1 MLGAECLSLTISQID
16 YLVSVLNKKNDK
28 AAFSEILELCAQNP
42 GSVERNFFRCLFS
55 HIDLSQCDTKMSSK
69 DSLQVCFLLVI
80 YNYFVQLSYLIQ
92 GLRKSQSKS
101 NFTSLICFAVQSLI
115 NTPKD
120 SSQLNN
126 GLSSVS
132 TQHDRHPIF
141 AFVLKLLDSLPLSTG
156 LPLGLSLTHATNADV
171 KQCFSSWLHSRFT
184 ALIDREGSSLEKEDK
199 LVKLGTSLIGE
210 IGVERVNFLLAH
222 LLLPSSFRH
231 LSPKVTLAL
240 RRGIQ
245 RASALPISL
254 DCYLSTPN
262 GAIADA
268 MADDVDKGE
277 EDLTLSPSSSIETFF
292 LTPSNQLKAL
302 TGSPSKKVEDET
314 QSSADF
320 LLADAFEDL
329 GFMALSTCQATEC
342 LLSQFSSID
351 VTTTFVARSMCV
363 MIRTAGQRSFLPSEQ
378 FVEFLRSTNPVFPE
392 NFSVNPAVD
401 EWPVENFLSWVHC
414 MNSDLSVSQV
424 ISELDCPYFHVPNQ
438 AGLAVLKHF
447 LVYEVDRQQNV
458 SLGLFYRPWKNA
470 SGQLSLLQQCSLH
483 PETNILIHTST
494 AHLSGLRLGTEDKAP
509 LLQIWKNSDFVT
521 ALLHIST
528 VGFFN
533 EARSILDQGFN
544 HSPDIFTATLLA
556 TSEMVPLKCKML
568 SLAFTHFLLPHTNSQ
583 SILQTVWTGPFPKLT
598 DTQRCFQRSLFLT
611 TCLKLVES
619 WGVTALSNGTETLSS
634 VSVSSSVQATF
645 FNLIDI
651 LLRIRGDSVM
661 PLAMMLGSRAAP
673 VSLAVSQLWP
683 GRSVAEEVPDAN
695 AFAEISEPPSVAA
708 LLDLAFSLV
717 VYMVDAVKA
726 FMGTGDCSSEGS
738 LQHLLSTPIP
748 AIQTTLDSF
757 LTNWFTEQMTGEK
770 EDADAFC
777 VELLRYLCRRYPS
790 LVDTSGAPL
799 LPQAPVA
806 SMPLPSALL
815 ETNRHLPVHLRRP
828 PAFIIRHIINSA
840 RKALRWDCVLISF
853 VLRLREK
860 HIVGIFDVETISS
873 GRLCVFGDVRQH
885 VERVLLC
892 LTISVSPK
900 VASETNQ
907 TLAFYLQNLN
917 RIYSLS
923 GASSFGSCV
932 VGDQTASTIPAST
945 ASVWASSRDADPARV
960 ALAANLHKLIQRGP
974 SAAGSGPS
982 MAGTVPPP
990 VGGAS
995 GSAPPPP
1002 SIYLNFNI
1010 EPPELNLSSELDVQ
1024 VNAFFHKLLQGACS
1038 VEDMVKCLYEYAAS
1052 DSPGQKK
1059 LLDGILRVLTYEV
1072 TSHLHDY
1079 PEHALHSITELYGGI
1094 LAGLVTQLSVSAL
1107 SMLWKA
1113 FLNRVFLFTNEI
1125 HTETPA
1131 FRAVVNILN
1140 KTKPTFIRY
1149 VNLTNYLVNCFA
1161 FKHFPSEL
1169 RDAIASADAFCKS
1182 FQCQQSNS
1190 HPHLTGSQSL
1200 KDLQIAGQTATA
1212 LHTQQILLQQ
1222 QQQQHQAPPMPESA
1236 PPESPDESVR
1246 DRIFFVFNNVS
1257 PLNAKEKAEELC
1269 GILQEST
1276 LPWFAHYLVNKR
1288 VTVENSFLEVFDDV
1302 VDEVQKR
1309 FPTAR
1314 QLVLSELFRAIKGIL
1329 RNLRSDVDDPHA
1341 RGCLK
1346 SLGRFLGLLTLAR
1359 NKPILHDDLSLK
1371 ELILEAEEKGSVALN
1386 FVIPFISNVLRGA
1399 VDSVFAPPSPYTMA
1413 ILKVLRELYDV
1424 CDMKVQLKFEIEL
1437 TCKMLGY
1444 ELRDLTP
1451 AEYLRNRNNLANL
1464 EKRYIFYVNPSAGT
1478 ASSTGQQPQPQP
1490 QQQQQPP
1497 PPSQLTNQ
1505 ARALQAQATLQA
1517 QQAIPYD
1524 TPAMECNPRSLAALA
1539 HQQHQRLAAAQQQ
1552 QPQHQQMY
1560 AAASST
1566 AGGRSNVFTALL
1578 EGAQSNPAAAAAAA
1592 VMAGNVHRGDSIY
1605 SYGGAAAA
1613 DDSFRRK
1620 WDPALVAMQQ
1630 NAVVGQQPQQQQP
1643 SLAQP
1648 QQQQQPGRQQ
1658 QPQLYPQVAAAVVA
1672 TQQISAA
1679 STSTYNPAAAAAGLP
1694 HVVSAPQLVSST
1706 QQARELSHSGTAGS
1720 AGSSLPQYD
1729 DLDLSTVR
1737 SSVNMEEIIQQ
1748 LYAISQSSVQNLNSN
1763 AALKA
1768 FNMIRMEAVR
1778 AVILPAIEKCIKE
1791 TLGPLA
1797 ERSISL
1803 ALSTTETLIRKDF
1816 AFHSKPMPMLCAAK
1830 QMVRHLAAASS
1841 LTSGREAFHVSLCNN
1856 LISSIWNIVKFS
1868 NQHDKEAVELIAMV
1882 VAARVAQVSVSYMQ
1896 KTIAERAVWE
1906 VEKKLEADVKLRQE
1920 LGPRRFEE
1928 QISHSHQN
1936 LPECVRVNTHLLN
1949 NMRLEVYQEF
1959 GRSIPGF
1966 APPVGPMSPESSHFP
1981 LPTSTGAAVA
1991 AAQAQ
1996 QMFQRTAGP
2005 MVPQPT
2011 VSSSSTSGT
2020 PQQIAVAA
2028 KLLFQQHQQQQ
2039 YLQQQQQ
2046 QPHTS
2051 AVTSQQPPQQQ
2062 QQQTHPQQQPP
2073 QSTSSM
2079 NLFDSI
2085 VMYIRRHLANITK
2098 LLAPVT
2104 PSQEPAMV
2112 RSLHNLV
2119 EIVQLAKAT
2128 AVSGVS
2134 SGGGGAASGG
2144 ENVCV
2149 RIIAFLIQS
2158 LLTHYRPS
2166 QWTEQPGGLQVM
2178 EHLKEAHMITL
2189 RHLLSC
2195 EQNSWVTKQV
2205 TNAWIQLPDGDA
2217 EPSNIQRPV
2226 LSASTNASKV
2236 EQLST
2241 LATLA
2246 VAKSGTRVST
2256 GGDSNNSIG
2265 LNVSS
2270 SKWNWEAFAELLKVH
2285 VLYLTQIDAYLAG
2298 KIASGH
2304 MMATTFVLNLLDH
2317 FVLPIF
2323 MGSPSVSIPVDSANA
2338 AITSQLASNS
2348 TRTIASSLGNVY
2360 AVTSKR
2366 EFTVLNEYDLWLTIR
2381 ALQAQQRATLVAPGD
2396 FNLRLRLSC
2405 ARVRALMDWGLFDTE
2420 PLSLFYGNDSVEC
2433 AALFVGCSRAR
2444 EFDDTQQMKAKT
2456 ENYFR
2461 WWVEFYRNPQEQA
2474 EAGSPAEQAIN
2485 NLIGMGFL
2493 SSDESLTRFF
2503 RLATIYV
2510 VERTLNNLKQAEQAS
2525 TNLVNNTRN
2534 NNVYI
2539 ELDAYARL
2547 ISYVVNW
2554 PESPVE
2560 NGTERNNPK
2569 IALLSRVLGIIGGT
2583 LMQSHEVRP
2592 ELFHPMPFE
2601 RILVM
2606 LFMDL
2611 CNNAPTP
2618 PRPANSTTATST
2630 GETGETQSKSLT
2642 LHEYIPIAF
2651 GKLFHMLRPTRVAK
2665 FTLAF
2670 LEVIGHRYFVSHT
2683 LGASVSPQLRA
2694 AYRAV
2699 YAQLLADMLTYLAFY
2714 LQNAIALKHVTSL
2727 FIATFRLCL
2736 VLFHDFP
2743 DFISDYCLFF
2753 CNIISSSAIQL
2764 RNLILSSEPRRGVS
2778 PTDPLN
2784 APPVNQLSQLE
2795 DPIGYTMEAGNRL
2808 PPVLR
2813 SEIDSYLSSR
2823 VPTKLLSELSLML
2836 QRVDSVAAL
2845 LISPSH
2851 LLTSALNVEHS
2862 EGGDACSQE
2871 VAPPPP
2877 PPQGKKAKKAAA
2889 AKAAAAAAQQ
2899 HAVLVG
2905 AAQQANMAAFWA
2917 ALGSQMLSTYG
2928 VANNMHYSAELMTDL
2943 VLYLCITA
2951 VRSLR
2956 DSGTPLNVNS
2966 VANTPQMEILQA
2978 LIVNLDDE
2986 GCYLLLNCMANQL
2999 RYLNSHTY
3007 YFSYSLLYLFAELP
3021 MQKVKEQIS
3030 RVLMERLIV
3039 NRPHP
3044 WGLLMTSAE
3053 LLRNPIYHYWDHEFA
3068 RCHKDMEDIVT
3079 VVARSCISNFTPPQS
3094 SISGGGNSSNSNNSS
3109 SAVTAGGGSQPS
3121 NQMPSASSMTQA
3133 QGGAATSAAPTPS
3146 PQPVAETKTVAPA
3159 AATLS

>member
-1 MLGAECLSLTISQID
+1 
-16 YLVSVLNKKNDK
+16 
-28 AAFSEILELCAQNP
+28 
-42 GSVERNFFRCLFS
+42 
-55 HIDLSQCDTKMSSK
+55 MSSK
-69 DSLQVCFLLVI
+69 DSL
-80 YNYFVQLSYLIQ
+80 QLSYLIQ
-92 GLRKSQSKS
+92 GLRKSQSKP
-101 NFTSLICFAVQSLI
+101 NFTSLICYAIQSST

-120 SSQLNN
+120 LNRLNN
-126 GLSSVS
+126 GLSYAS
-132 TQHDRHPIF
+132 TQHERHPF
-141 AFVLKLLDSLPLSTG
+141 FVCILNLLDSLPMSTG
-156 LPLGLSLTHATNADV
+156 LSLGLSLTHATDADV
-171 KQCFSSWLHSRFT
+171 KQCFTDWLNSKF
-184 ALIDREGSSLEKEDK
+184 LSLSDQGGSLLENEDK
-199 LVKLGTSLIGE
+199 LVELGANLLE
-210 IGVERVNFLLAH
+210 ELGVERVNFLLVH
-222 LLLPSSFRH
+222 LLRLTSSRH
-231 LSPKVTLAL
+231 SSLRVVSAL

-245 RASALPISL
+245 RASAVPISL
-254 DCYLSTPN
+254 GCCLSASCILP
-262 GAIADA
+262 DA
-268 MADDVDKGE
+268 MNEDGDEDEVDLK
-277 EDLTLSPSSSIETFF
+277 LSPSPTMEAFF
-292 LTPSNQLKAL
+292 LTPSNQLMDF
-302 TGSPSKKVEDET
+302 TGPSSKKAESVV
-314 QSSADF
+314 QGSANF
-320 LLADAFEDL
+320 LLADVFEDL
-329 GFMALSTCQATEC
+329 GFMALSTCQVTEC
-342 LLSQFSSID
+342 LLSQFSSED
-351 VTTTFVARSMCV
+351 VTNTFVARSICV
-363 MIRTAGQRSFLPSEQ
+363 MIRTAGRRSFLPSEE
-378 FVEFLRSTNPVFPE
+378 FVDFIRSTNTVFPE
-392 NFSVNPAVD
+392 NFSVNPAAD
-401 EWPVENFLSWVHC
+401 EWSVKNFLDWVHC
-414 MNSDLSVSQV
+414 MNPDLSVSQV
-424 ISELDCPYFHVPNQ
+424 ISELDCSYFHVPSQ
-438 AGLAVLKHF
+438 AGLSVLKHF
-447 LVYEVDRQQNV
+447 LVYEADRQRDV
-458 SLGLFYRPWKNA
+458 SWEMFYRPWRNA
-470 SGQLSLLQQCSLH
+470 CGQLSLFQQCCLH
-483 PETNILIHTST
+483 PETNVLVHSST
-494 AHLSGLRLGTEDKAP
+494 AHLSGLKLGTEDKTP
-509 LLQIWKNSDFVT
+509 TIQIWKNSDFVA

-544 HSPDIFTATLLA
+544 YSPDIFTATLLA
-556 TSEMVPLKCKML
+556 TPEMVPLKCKML
-568 SLAFTHFLLPHTNSQ
+568 SLAFAHFLLPHTNSHF
-583 SILQTVWTGPFPKLT
+583 ILQTVWTGPLPKLT
-598 DTQRCFQRSLFLT
+598 DAQRRFQRSLFLT
-611 TCLKLVES
+611 TCLNLVES
-619 WGVTALSNGTETLSS
+619 WGVTTLSNGTEALSS
-634 VSVSSSVQATF
+634 IPLSSSTQATF
-645 FNLIDI
+645 FNLIDV
-651 LLRIRGDSVM
+651 LLPIRSDLVM
-661 PLAMMLGSRAAP
+661 PLAMLLGSRAAP

-683 GRSVAEEVPDAN
+683 GRVTAEGAPDVSG
-695 AFAEISEPPSVAA
+695 FAEVSESPSVAA

-726 FMGTGDCSSEGS
+726 FMGTGDCGSEGS
-738 LQHLLSTPIP
+738 LQQLLNAPISS
-748 AIQTTLDSF
+748 IQTTLDSF

-790 LVDTSGAPL
+790 LVDVSSAPL
-799 LPQAPVA
+799 LSQASTAPI
-806 SMPLPSALL
+806 PLPSALL
-815 ETNRHLPVHLRRP
+815 EANRHLPVHLRRP

-840 RKALRWDCVLISF
+840 RKALR
-853 VLRLREK
+853 R
-860 HIVGIFDVETISS
+860 
-873 GRLCVFGDVRQH
+873 
-885 VERVLLC
+885 
-892 LTISVSPK
+892 LTINVSSK
-900 VASETNQ
+900 VVTETNQ

-923 GASSFGSCV
+923 GASSVGSCGISDHTV
-932 VGDQTASTIPAST
+932 STIAAST
-945 ASVWASSRDADPARV
+945 ASVWAASRDTDPARG
-960 ALAANLHKLIQRGP
+960 ALAASLHKLIQRGP
-974 SAAGSGPS
+974 PAAGSGAL
-982 MAGTVPPP
+982 MAGTVPPS
-990 VGGAS
+990 VGGA
-995 GSAPPPP
+995 GANAPPPP

-1024 VNAFFHKLLQGACS
+1024 VNAFFHKLLQGVCS

-1094 LAGLVTQLSVSAL
+1094 LASLVNQLPVSAL

-1113 FLNRVFLFTNEI
+1113 FLNRVFLFTNEL

-1131 FRAVVNILN
+1131 FRAVVSILN

-1161 FKHFPSEL
+1161 FKHFPPEL

-1182 FQCQQSNS
+1182 FQCQQPNS
-1190 HPHLTGSQSL
+1190 HSHLTGSQSL
-1200 KDLQIAGQTATA
+1200 KDLQIAGQGTAT
-1212 LHTQQILLQQ
+1212 LHTQQLLLQ
-1222 QQQQHQAPPMPESA
+1222 QQQQHQAPSTQEPA
-1236 PPESPDESVR
+1236 PPVSPDENVR
-1246 DRIFFVFNNVS
+1246 DRIFFVFNNVAPS
-1257 PLNAKEKAEELC
+1257 NTKEKAEELC
-1269 GILQEST
+1269 SILQEST
-1276 LPWFAHYLVNKR
+1276 LPWFSHYLVNKR
-1288 VTVENSFLEVFDDV
+1288 VTVENAFLEVFDAV

-1314 QLVLSELFRAIKGIL
+1314 QSVLSELFRAIKGIL

-1399 VDSVFAPPSPYTMA
+1399 VDSIFAPPSPYTMA

-1444 ELRDLTP
+1444 ELRDLAP

-1464 EKRYIFYVNPSAGT
+1464 EKRHIFYVNPSAGT
-1478 ASSTGQQPQPQP
+1478 TSSSSQQQQQQ

-1497 PPSQLTNQ
+1497 PPSSQLTNQ
-1505 ARALQAQATLQA
+1505 TRALQAQATLQA
-1517 QQAIPYD
+1517 QQSISYD
-1524 TPAMECNPRSLAALA
+1524 PPTMECNPRSLAALA
-1539 HQQHQRLAAAQQQ
+1539 HQQHQRLAVAQQQ
-1552 QPQHQQMY
+1552 QSQHQQMY
-1560 AAASST
+1560 AAASSA
-1566 AGGRSNVFTALL
+1566 AGGRSNVFSALL

-1605 SYGGAAAA
+1605 SYGGGATA

-1620 WDPALVAMQQ
+1620 WDPTLVAMQQ
-1630 NAVVGQQPQQQQP
+1630 NAMVGQQPQQQQQP
-1643 SLAQP
+1643 SLAQSQ

-1672 TQQISAA
+1672 SQQIPATP
-1679 STSTYNPAAAAAGLP
+1679 TSNYNPAAAATGLP
-1694 HVVSAPQLVSST
+1694 HVVSAPQLVGST
-1706 QQARELSHSGTAGS
+1706 QQARELSHSGALGGT
-1720 AGSSLPQYD
+1720 GSSLLQYD
-1729 DLDLSTVR
+1729 DLDISTVR
-1737 SSVNMEEIIQQ
+1737 SSINMEEIIQQ
-1748 LYAISQSSVQNLNSN
+1748 LYALSQSSVQNINCSV
-1763 AALKA
+1763 ALKA
-1768 FNMIRMEAVR
+1768 FNMLRMDAVR
-1778 AVILPAIEKCIKE
+1778 GVILPTLEKCIKE

-1797 ERSISL
+1797 DRSITL

-1816 AFHSKPMPMLCAAK
+1816 AFHSKPMQMMCSAK
-1830 QMVRHLAAASS
+1830 QMARHLAAASS
-1841 LTSGREAFHVSLCNN
+1841 LTSGREVFHVSLCNN
-1856 LISSIWNIVKFS
+1856 LISSIWNVVKFS
-1868 NQHDKEAVELIAMV
+1868 NQHDKDAVELIAMV
-1882 VAARVAQVSVSYMQ
+1882 VASRAAQASVAYMQ

-1928 QISHSHQN
+1928 QMTHSHQN
-1936 LPECVRVNTHLLN
+1936 LPECVRINAHLLN
-1949 NMRLEVYQEF
+1949 SIRLEVYQEF

-1966 APPVGPMSPESSHFP
+1966 APLVSSVSPENSHFP
-1981 LPTSTGAAVA
+1981 LPVSTGAVVA

-1996 QMFQRTAGP
+1996 QMFQRASGS
-2005 MVPQPT
+2005 MVPQPA
-2011 VSSSSTSGT
+2011 VSSVSTSGT

-2039 YLQQQQQ
+2039 YLQQQS
-2046 QPHTS
+2046 HTGV
-2051 AVTSQQPPQQQ
+2051 VTSQQQPQHQQQ
-2062 QQQTHPQQQPP
+2062 QAHPQQQP

-2085 VMYIRRHLANITK
+2085 VMHIRRHLANITK
-2098 LLAPVT
+2098 LLSPVT
-2104 PSQEPAMV
+2104 PSQEHPMV
-2112 RSLHNLV
+2112 RSLQNLV

-2128 AVSGVS
+2128 TVGGGS
-2134 SGGGGAASGG
+2134 SGGGGSASGS

-2158 LLTHYRPS
+2158 LLTHYHPS
-2166 QWTEQPGGLQVM
+2166 QWNEQPGGLQVM

-2195 EQNSWVTKQV
+2195 EQNTWVTKQV

-2217 EPSNIQRPV
+2217 ELSSIQR
-2226 LSASTNASKV
+2226 SASSNLTNASKV

-2256 GGDSNNSIG
+2256 GGDFNKSAGFSVG
-2265 LNVSS
+2265 S

-2285 VLYLTQIDAYLAG
+2285 VLYLTQIDAFLAS
-2298 KIASGH
+2298 KVASGH
-2304 MMATTFVLNLLDH
+2304 TMATIFVLNLLDH

-2323 MGSPSVSIPVDSANA
+2323 MGSPSVPLPVDSANA
-2338 AITSQLASNS
+2338 VTASQLASNA
-2348 TRTIASSLGNVY
+2348 TRTISSSLGSIFT
-2360 AVTSKR
+2360 VTSKR
-2366 EFTVLNEYDLWLTIR
+2366 EFTVLNEYDLWLTIQ
-2381 ALQAQQRATLVAPGD
+2381 ALHAQQRATLVAPGD

-2405 ARVRALMDWGLFDTE
+2405 ARIRALMDWGLFETE
-2420 PLSLFYGNDSVEC
+2420 PLNLFHENDSAEC
-2433 AALFVGCSRAR
+2433 AALFIGCSRAR

-2461 WWVEFYRNPQEQA
+2461 WWVEFYRNPLEQA
-2474 EAGSPAEQAIN
+2474 EVGSPAEQALN

-2493 SSDESLTRFF
+2493 SSDESIIRFF

-2510 VERTLNNLKQAEQAS
+2510 VERTLNNLKLTEQAS
-2525 TNLVNNTRN
+2525 SNLVSNTRN
-2534 NNVYI
+2534 NSVYI

-2554 PESPVE
+2554 AEGPAE
-2560 NGTERNNPK
+2560 NVTEASNPK
-2569 IALLSRVLGIIGGT
+2569 MSLLSRVLGIIGGT

-2611 CNNAPTP
+2611 YNNVPIP
-2618 PRPANSTTATST
+2618 PRPANSATATSSREA
-2630 GETGETQSKSLT
+2630 GDVQLRNLT

-2670 LEVIGHRYFVSHT
+2670 LEMIGHRCFVSHT
-2683 LGASVSPQLRA
+2683 LGASVSPRLRA

-2699 YAQLLADMLTYLAFY
+2699 YAQLLADMLNYLAFY

-2727 FIATFRLCL
+2727 FIATFRLYL

-2778 PTDPLN
+2778 STDPLN

-2795 DPIGYTMEAGNRL
+2795 DPVGYTMEAGSRL

-2823 VPTKLLSELSLML
+2823 SPAKLLSELGLML
-2836 QRVDSVAAL
+2836 RRVDSVAAL
-2845 LISPSH
+2845 LISPPL
-2851 LLTSALNVEHS
+2851 LLTSALDVEHS
-2862 EGGDACSQE
+2862 DGGDASGQE
-2871 VAPPPP
+2871 AVPPPP

-2917 ALGSQMLSTYG
+2917 SLGSQMLSTYG
-2928 VANNMHYSAELMTDL
+2928 VANCMHYNVEVMTDL

-2956 DSGTPLNVNS
+2956 DSGTPLNVGS

-2986 GCYLLLNCMANQL
+2986 GRYLLLNCMANQL

-3053 LLRNPIYHYWDHEFA
+3053 LLRNPTYHYWDHGFA
-3068 RCHKDMEDIVT
+3068 RCHRDMEDLLDSVATSLIKSEKKARKEVELFHIVT

-3094 SISGGGNSSNSNNSS
+3094 SNNGGGNSSNSNNCGST
-3109 SAVTAGGGSQPS
+3109 VTSGGGSQLS
-3121 NQMPSASSMTQA
+3121 NQAPSTPSMSQS
-3133 QGGAATSAAPTPS
+3133 QGGTAVSAAPTPS
-3146 PQPVAETKTVAPA
+3146 PQPAAETKTIVPA

>member
-1 MLGAECLSLTISQID
+1 MLGAECLSLSISQID
-16 YLVSVLNKKNDK
+16 YLVSVLSKKSNK

-42 GSVERNFFRCLFS
+42 GSVERNFLRCLFS
-55 HIDLSQCDTKMSSK
+55 NIDLSQCDTKTSSK
-69 DSLQVCFLLVI
+69 DPL
-80 YNYFVQLSYLIQ
+80 QLSYLIQ
-92 GLRKSQSKS
+92 GLRKSQSKP
-101 NFTSLICFAVQSLI
+101 NFTSLICFAVQSSI
-115 NTPKD
+115 NTSKD
-120 SSQLNN
+120 LNQLNN
-126 GLSSVS
+126 GPSSAS
-132 TQHDRHPIF
+132 TQHDRHPF
-141 AFVLKLLDSLPLSTG
+141 LTFVLKLLDSLPTSTG
-156 LPLGLSLTHATNADV
+156 LALSLSLTHATSVDV
-171 KQCFSSWLHSRFT
+171 KQCFTNWLHSKFF
-184 ALIDREGSSLEKEDK
+184 ALTDRENSSEKEDK
-199 LVKLGTSLIGE
+199 LAKLGASLLGE

-222 LLLPSSFRH
+222 LLPSGSQH
-231 LSPKVTLAL
+231 LSLKVVSAL

-245 RASALPISL
+245 RTSVVPISL
-254 DCYLSTPN
+254 NCYLSTST
-262 GAIADA
+262 GTFSDA
-268 MADDVDKGE
+268 MDEDVDE
-277 EDLTLSPSSSIETFF
+277 DEDLKLSPSSSLEVFF
-292 LTPSNQLKAL
+292 LSPSDQLMAL
-302 TGSPSKKVEDET
+302 TGPQSTKVEDGA
-314 QSSADF
+314 QRSADF
-320 LLADAFEDL
+320 LLADALEDL

-342 LLSQFSSID
+342 LLGQFSSED

-378 FVEFLRSTNPVFPE
+378 FVDFLRSINTVFPE
-392 NFSVNPAVD
+392 NFSINPAAD
-401 EWPVENFLSWVHC
+401 EWPLENFLDWVHC
-414 MNSDLSVSQV
+414 MNPDLSVSQV
-424 ISELDCPYFHVPNQ
+424 ISELDCSYFHVPNQ

-447 LVYEVDRQQNV
+447 LVYEVGHQQNV
-458 SLGLFYRPWKNA
+458 PWELFYRPWKNS
-470 SGQLSLLQQCSLH
+470 SGQLSLLQQCCLH
-483 PETNILIHTST
+483 PATNVLVHAST
-494 AHLSGLRLGTEDKAP
+494 AHLSGLRLGAEDKAP
-509 LLQIWKNSDFVT
+509 GVQIWKNTDFVT

-533 EARSILDQGFN
+533 EARSILDQGFSY
-544 HSPDIFTATLLA
+544 SPDIFTATLLA
-556 TSEMVPLKCKML
+556 TPEMVPLKCKML
-568 SLAFTHFLLPHTNSQ
+568 SLAFAHFLLPHTNSQ
-583 SILQTVWTGPFPKLT
+583 SILQTVWTGPLPKLT
-598 DTQRCFQRSLFLT
+598 DTQRRFQRSLFLT

-619 WGVTALSNGTETLSS
+619 WGATTLSNGTEMLSS
-634 VSVSSSVQATF
+634 ISLSSSVQATF
-645 FNLIDI
+645 FNLIDV
-651 LLRIRGDSVM
+651 LLRIRGDLVM
-661 PLAMMLGSRAAP
+661 PMAMMLGSRAAP

-683 GRSVAEEVPDAN
+683 GRGVAEGAPDVS
-695 AFAEISEPPSVAA
+695 AFAEVSEPPPVAA

-738 LQHLLSTPIP
+738 LQHFLNAPISS
-748 AIQTTLDSF
+748 IQTTLDSF

-790 LVDTSGAPL
+790 LVDASAAPL
-799 LPQAPVA
+799 LPQAPAA

-815 ETNRHLPVHLRRP
+815 EANRHLPVHLRRP

-840 RKALRWDCVLISF
+840 RKALR
-853 VLRLREK
+853 
-860 HIVGIFDVETISS
+860 
-873 GRLCVFGDVRQH
+873 
-885 VERVLLC
+885 C
-892 LTISVSPK
+892 LTISVSSK
-900 VASETNQ
+900 VATETNQ

-923 GASSFGSCV
+923 GTSSVGSCV
-932 VGDQTASTIPAST
+932 VGDQTASTIPTSA
-945 ASVWASSRDADPARV
+945 ASVWASSRDADPARA
-960 ALAANLHKLIQRGP
+960 ALAASLHKLIQRGP
-974 SAAGSGPS
+974 PAVGSGPS

-990 VGGAS
+990 VGGA
-995 GSAPPPP
+995 GANAPPPP
-1002 SIYLNFNI
+1002 SIYLNFNT

-1024 VNAFFHKLLQGACS
+1024 VNAFFHKLLQGVCS
-1038 VEDMVKCLYEYAAS
+1038 VDDMVKCLYEYAAS
-1052 DSPGQKK
+1052 DSAGQKK

-1094 LAGLVTQLSVSAL
+1094 LAGLVNQLPVSAL

-1113 FLNRVFLFTNEI
+1113 FLNRVFLFTNEL

-1131 FRAVVNILN
+1131 FRAVVSILN

-1161 FKHFPSEL
+1161 FKYFPPEL
-1169 RDAIASADAFCKS
+1169 RD
-1182 FQCQQSNS
+1182 
-1190 HPHLTGSQSL
+1190 
-1200 KDLQIAGQTATA
+1200 DLQIAGQAATA

-1222 QQQQHQAPPMPESA
+1222 QQHQAPPMQEPA
-1236 PPESPDESVR
+1236 PPASPDESVR
-1246 DRIFFVFNNVS
+1246 DRVFFVFNNVAPS
-1257 PLNAKEKAEELC
+1257 NTKEKAEELC
-1269 GILQEST
+1269 SILQEST

-1288 VTVENSFLEVFDDV
+1288 VTVENAFLEVFDVV

-1309 FPTAR
+1309 FPSAR
-1314 QLVLSELFRAIKGIL
+1314 QSVLSELFRAIKGIL

-1341 RGCLK
+1341 RACLK

-1371 ELILEAEEKGSVALN
+1371 DLILEAEEKGSVALN

-1437 TCKMLGY
+1437 TCKVLGY

-1464 EKRYIFYVNPSAGT
+1464 EKRYIFYVNPSAGN
-1478 ASSTGQQPQPQP
+1478 ASSTGQQQP
-1490 QQQQQPP
+1490 QQQQQQQPP
-1497 PPSQLTNQ
+1497 SSQLTNQ

-1517 QQAIPYD
+1517 QQSIPYD
-1524 TPAMECNPRSLAALA
+1524 PPAMECNPRSLAALA

-1560 AAASST
+1560 AAVSST
-1566 AGGRSNVFTALL
+1566 SGGRSNVFSALL

-1605 SYGGAAAA
+1605 SYGGGAAA

-1630 NAVVGQQPQQQQP
+1630 NAMVGQQPQQQQQQP
-1643 SLAQP
+1643 SLAQS

-1672 TQQISAA
+1672 SQQIPAP
-1679 STSTYNPAAAAAGLP
+1679 TSTYNPTAATVAAGLP

-1706 QQARELSHSGTAGS
+1706 QQARELSHSGTVGS

-1729 DLDLSTVR
+1729 DLDFSTVR
-1737 SSVNMEEIIQQ
+1737 SSINMEEIIQQ
-1748 LYAISQSSVQNLNSN
+1748 LYALSQPSVQNLNSN
-1763 AALKA
+1763 AASKA

-1778 AVILPAIEKCIKE
+1778 GVILPTIDRCIKE

-1797 ERSISL
+1797 ERSMSL

-1830 QMVRHLAAASS
+1830 QMARHLAAASS
-1841 LTSGREAFHVSLCNN
+1841 LTSGREVFHVSLCNS
-1856 LISSIWNIVKFS
+1856 LINSIWNIVKFS
-1868 NQHDKEAVELIAMV
+1868 NQHDKDAVELIALV
-1882 VAARVAQVSVSYMQ
+1882 VAARAAQASVAYMQ
-1896 KTIAERAVWE
+1896 KTIAERTVWE
-1906 VEKKLEADVKLRQE
+1906 VDKKFEADVKLRQE

-1928 QISHSHQN
+1928 QIAHSHQN
-1936 LPECVRVNTHLLN
+1936 LPECVRVNVHLLN
-1949 NMRLEVYQEF
+1949 NVRMEVYQEF

-1966 APPVGPMSPESSHFP
+1966 APLVGSISPENSHFP
-1981 LPTSTGAAVA
+1981 LPVSTGAVA

-1996 QMFQRTAGP
+1996 QMFQRAAGP

-2011 VSSSSTSGT
+2011 VSSASTSGT

-2046 QPHTS
+2046 QQTHTS
-2051 AVTSQQPPQQQ
+2051 AVTSQQQPQHQ

-2079 NLFDSI
+2079 NIFDSI
-2085 VMYIRRHLANITK
+2085 VMHIRRHLANITK
-2098 LLAPVT
+2098 LLAPLT
-2104 PSQEPAMV
+2104 PSQEPPMV
-2112 RSLHNLV
+2112 RSLQNLV

-2128 AVSGVS
+2128 TV
-2134 SGGGGAASGG
+2134 GGGGSGSAASGS

-2195 EQNSWVTKQV
+2195 EQNTWVTRQV

-2217 EPSNIQRPV
+2217 EPLNIQR
-2226 LSASTNASKV
+2226 SAPSPSTNSPKV

-2256 GGDSNNSIG
+2256 GGDFNQSTGFNISG
-2265 LNVSS
+2265 

-2298 KIASGH
+2298 KVASGH
-2304 MMATTFVLNLLDH
+2304 TMATTFVLNLLDH

-2323 MGSPSVSIPVDSANA
+2323 MGSPSVSLPVDSANA
-2338 AITSQLASNS
+2338 ALTSQLASNT
-2348 TRTIASSLGNVY
+2348 TRTIASPLGNVFM
-2360 AVTSKR
+2360 VTSNR
-2366 EFTVLNEYDLWLTIR
+2366 EFTVLNEYDLWLTIQ
-2381 ALQAQQRATLVAPGD
+2381 ALQAQQQTTLVTSGD

-2405 ARVRALMDWGLFDTE
+2405 ARVRALMDWGLFETE
-2420 PLSLFYGNDSVEC
+2420 PLNLFHGNDFTEC

-2461 WWVEFYRNPQEQA
+2461 WWVEFYRTPLEQA
-2474 EAGSPAEQAIN
+2474 EAGSPAEQALN

-2493 SSDESLTRFF
+2493 SSEESITRFF

-2510 VERTLNNLKQAEQAS
+2510 VERTLNNLKLAEQAS

-2534 NNVYI
+2534 NSVYI

-2554 PESPVE
+2554 AESPME
-2560 NGTERNNPK
+2560 SATEASNPK
-2569 IALLSRVLGIIGGT
+2569 IALLNRVLGIIGGT

-2606 LFMDL
+2606 LFIDL
-2611 CNNAPTP
+2611 YNNAPIP
-2618 PRPANSTTATST
+2618 PRPANSATVTSS
-2630 GETGETQSKSLT
+2630 GEAGDIQSKSLT

-2651 GKLFHMLRPTRVAK
+2651 GKLLHMLRPTRMAK

-2670 LEVIGHRYFVSHT
+2670 LEMIGHRCFVSHT
-2683 LGASVSPQLRA
+2683 LEASVSHHLRA

-2699 YAQLLADMLTYLAFY
+2699 YAQLLADMLNYLAFY
-2714 LQNAIALKHVTSL
+2714 LQNAIAPKHITSL

-2764 RNLILSSEPRRGVS
+2764 RNLILSSEPRRGLPS
-2778 PTDPLN
+2778 TDPLN

-2795 DPIGYTMEAGNRL
+2795 DPVGYTMEAGSRL

-2823 VPTKLLSELSLML
+2823 TPARLLSELSLML

-2845 LISPSH
+2845 LISPPQ
-2851 LLTSALNVEHS
+2851 LLISALNVEHS
-2862 EGGDACSQE
+2862 EGGDTSGQE
-2871 VAPPPP
+2871 AVPPPP

-2928 VANNMHYSAELMTDL
+2928 VANCMHYNVEVMTDL

-2978 LIVNLDDE
+2978 LIVDLDDE
-2986 GCYLLLNCMANQL
+2986 GRYLLLNCMANQL

-3007 YFSYSLLYLFAELP
+3007 YFSCSLLYLFAELP

-3053 LLRNPIYHYWDHEFA
+3053 LLRNPTYRYWDHGFA

-3094 SISGGGNSSNSNNSS
+3094 SNGGGANSCNSNSSGSAVTSSGGG
-3109 SAVTAGGGSQPS
+3109 QPS
-3121 NQMPSASSMTQA
+3121 SQAPSASSMSQA
-3133 QGGAATSAAPTPS
+3133 QGGTVTSAAPTPS
-3146 PQPVAETKTVAPA
+3146 PQPAAETKTVAPA

>member
-1 MLGAECLSLTISQID
+1 
-16 YLVSVLNKKNDK
+16 
-28 AAFSEILELCAQNP
+28 
-42 GSVERNFFRCLFS
+42 
-55 HIDLSQCDTKMSSK
+55 MSSK
-69 DSLQVCFLLVI
+69 DSL
-80 YNYFVQLSYLIQ
+80 QLSYLIQ

-101 NFTSLICFAVQSLI
+101 NFTSLICFAVQSAI
-115 NTPKD
+115 NTSKD
-120 SSQLNN
+120 LNQLNN
-126 GLSSVS
+126 GPSSAS
-132 TQHDRHPIF
+132 TQHDRHPLF
-141 AFVLKLLDSLPLSTG
+141 TFVLKLLDSLPTSTG
-156 LPLGLSLTHATNADV
+156 LALSLSLSHATSTDV
-171 KQCFSSWLHSRFT
+171 KQCFTSWLHSKFL
-184 ALIDREGSSLEKEDK
+184 ALADQEGLQEKGDK
-199 LVKLGTSLIGE
+199 LVKLGASLLGE

-222 LLLPSSFRH
+222 LLLPSGSQH
-231 LSPKVTLAL
+231 ISPKLVSAL

-245 RASALPISL
+245 RASVVPISL
-254 DCYLSTPN
+254 NCCLSTST
-262 GAIADA
+262 GAFPDV
-268 MADDVDKGE
+268 MDEDD
-277 EDLTLSPSSSIETFF
+277 EDEDDLKLSPSPSLEVFF
-292 LTPSNQLKAL
+292 LTPSDQIMDL
-302 TGSPSKKVEDET
+302 TGSSSKKVEDGV
-314 QSSADF
+314 QRSADS
-320 LLADAFEDL
+320 LLADALEDL
-329 GFMALSTCQATEC
+329 GFMALSTFQATEC
-342 LLSQFSSID
+342 LLSQFSSQD

-378 FVEFLRSTNPVFPE
+378 FVDFLRSINTVFPE
-392 NFSVNPAVD
+392 NFSINPAAD
-401 EWPVENFLSWVHC
+401 EWSVGNFLDWVHC
-414 MNSDLSVSQV
+414 MNPDLSVSQV
-424 ISELDCPYFHVPNQ
+424 ISELDCSYFHVPNQ

-447 LVYEVDRQQNV
+447 LAYEVDRQRKV
-458 SLGLFYRPWKNA
+458 SWELFYRPWKNF
-470 SGQLSLLQQCSLH
+470 SGQLSLLQQCCLH
-483 PETNILIHTST
+483 PATNVLVNASTS
-494 AHLSGLRLGTEDKAP
+494 HLSSLRLGAEDKAAVV
-509 LLQIWKNSDFVT
+509 QIWKNTDFLT

-528 VGFFN
+528 VGFFD
-533 EARSILDQGFN
+533 EVRSILDQGFSC
-544 HSPDIFTATLLA
+544 SPDIFTATLLA
-556 TSEMVPLKCKML
+556 TPEMVPLKCKML
-568 SLAFTHFLLPHTNSQ
+568 SLAFAYFLLPHTNSQ
-583 SILQTVWTGPFPKLT
+583 SILQTVWTGSLPKLT
-598 DTQRCFQRSLFLT
+598 DTQRRFQRSLFLT

-619 WGVTALSNGTETLSS
+619 WGVTTVSNGTETLSS
-634 VSVSSSVQATF
+634 ISLSSSAQATF
-645 FNLIDI
+645 FNLIDV
-651 LLRIRGDSVM
+651 LLRIRGDLVM

-683 GRSVAEEVPDAN
+683 GRAVAEGAPDVN
-695 AFAEISEPPSVAA
+695 AFAEVSELPPVAA

-726 FMGTGDCSSEGS
+726 FMGTGDSSSEGG
-738 LQHLLSTPIP
+738 LQHLLNAPISS
-748 AIQTTLDSF
+748 IQTTLDLF

-790 LVDTSGAPL
+790 LVDASAVPL
-799 LPQAPVA
+799 LPQAPTA

-815 ETNRHLPVHLRRP
+815 EANRHLPVHLRRP

-840 RKALRWDCVLISF
+840 RKALR
-853 VLRLREK
+853 
-860 HIVGIFDVETISS
+860 G
-873 GRLCVFGDVRQH
+873 
-885 VERVLLC
+885 
-892 LTISVSPK
+892 LTISVSSK
-900 VASETNQ
+900 VATETNQ

-917 RIYSLS
+917 RIYNLS
-923 GASSFGSCV
+923 GTSSVGSCA
-932 VGDQTASTIPAST
+932 VGDQTASTIPASA
-945 ASVWASSRDADPARV
+945 ASVWASSRDADPARA
-960 ALAANLHKLIQRGP
+960 ALAASLHRLIQRGP
-974 SAAGSGPS
+974 SAVGSGPS

-990 VGGAS
+990 VGGAN
-995 GSAPPPP
+995 ANPPPPP
-1002 SIYLNFNI
+1002 SIYLNFNT

-1024 VNAFFHKLLQGACS
+1024 VNAFFHKLLQGVCS

-1052 DSPGQKK
+1052 DSSGQKK

-1094 LAGLVTQLSVSAL
+1094 LASLANQLPVSAL

-1113 FLNRVFLFTNEI
+1113 FLNRVFLFTNEM

-1131 FRAVVNILN
+1131 FRAVVSILN

-1161 FKHFPSEL
+1161 FKHFPPEL

-1182 FQCQQSNS
+1182 FQCQQPNS

-1200 KDLQIAGQTATA
+1200 KDLQIAGQAATA
-1212 LHTQQILLQQ
+1212 LHTQQLLLQQQ
-1222 QQQQHQAPPMPESA
+1222 QQQQHQAPPMQEPA
-1236 PPESPDESVR
+1236 PPASPDESVR
-1246 DRIFFVFNNVS
+1246 DRVFFVFNNVAPS
-1257 PLNAKEKAEELC
+1257 NTKEKAEELC
-1269 GILQEST
+1269 SILQEST

-1288 VTVENSFLEVFDDV
+1288 VTVENAFLEVFDIV

-1309 FPTAR
+1309 FPSAR
-1314 QLVLSELFRAIKGIL
+1314 QSVLSELFRAIKGIL

-1341 RGCLK
+1341 RACLK

-1371 ELILEAEEKGSVALN
+1371 DLILEAEERGSVALN

-1444 ELRDLTP
+1444 ELRDLAP
-1451 AEYLRNRNNLANL
+1451 AEYLRNRSNLANL
-1464 EKRYIFYVNPSAGT
+1464 EKRYIFYVNPSAGN
-1478 ASSTGQQPQPQP
+1478 ASSTGQQQP

-1497 PPSQLTNQ
+1497 SSQLTNQ

-1517 QQAIPYD
+1517 QQSIPYD
-1524 TPAMECNPRSLAALA
+1524 PPAMECNPRSLAALA

-1552 QPQHQQMY
+1552 QPQHQPMY
-1560 AAASST
+1560 AAVSST
-1566 AGGRSNVFTALL
+1566 SGGRSNVFSALL

-1605 SYGGAAAA
+1605 SYGGGAAA

-1620 WDPALVAMQQ
+1620 WDPTLVAMQQ
-1630 NAVVGQQPQQQQP
+1630 NAMVGQQPQQQQQP
-1643 SLAQP
+1643 SLSQS

-1672 TQQISAA
+1672 SQQIPSA
-1679 STSTYNPAAAAAGLP
+1679 STSTYNPAAATVAAGLP
-1694 HVVSAPQLVSST
+1694 HVVSAPQLISSA
-1706 QQARELSHSGTAGS
+1706 QQARELPHSGTVGS

-1729 DLDLSTVR
+1729 DLDFSAVR

-1748 LYAISQSSVQNLNSN
+1748 LYALSQPSVQNPNSN
-1763 AALKA
+1763 AASKA

-1778 AVILPAIEKCIKE
+1778 GVILPAVDRCIKE

-1803 ALSTTETLIRKDF
+1803 ALSTTETLVRKDF
-1816 AFHSKPMPMLCAAK
+1816 AFHPKPMPMLCAAK

-1841 LTSGREAFHVSLCNN
+1841 LTSGREVFHVSLCNN
-1856 LISSIWNIVKFS
+1856 LITSIWNIVKFT
-1868 NQHDKEAVELIAMV
+1868 NQHDKDAVELIAVV
-1882 VAARVAQVSVSYMQ
+1882 VAARATQASVAYLQ

-1906 VEKKLEADVKLRQE
+1906 VDKKFEADVKLRQE

-1928 QISHSHQN
+1928 QVAHDHQN
-1936 LPECVRVNTHLLN
+1936 LPECVRVNAHLLN
-1949 NMRLEVYQEF
+1949 NIRLEVYQEF

-1966 APPVGPMSPESSHFP
+1966 APMVSSVSPENSHFP
-1981 LPTSTGAAVA
+1981 LPVSTGAAVA

-1996 QMFQRTAGP
+1996 QMFQRAAGP

-2011 VSSSSTSGT
+2011 VSSASTSGT

-2046 QPHTS
+2046 QQTHTGT
-2051 AVTSQQPPQQQ
+2051 VTSQQQPQHQ
-2062 QQQTHPQQQPP
+2062 QQQTHPQQQPQP
-2073 QSTSSM
+2073 TSSM
-2079 NLFDSI
+2079 NIFDSI
-2085 VMYIRRHLANITK
+2085 VMHIRRHLANITK
-2098 LLAPVT
+2098 LIALMT
-2104 PSQEPAMV
+2104 PSQEPPMV
-2112 RSLHNLV
+2112 RSLQNLV

-2128 AVSGVS
+2128 TVGGVS
-2134 SGGGGAASGG
+2134 SGGAASGG

-2166 QWTEQPGGLQVM
+2166 QWTEQPSGLQVM

-2195 EQNSWVTKQV
+2195 EQNTWVTRQV
-2205 TNAWIQLPDGDA
+2205 TNAWIQLPDGDP
-2217 EPSNIQRPV
+2217 EPLNIQRSV
-2226 LSASTNASKV
+2226 SSSTSSPKV

-2256 GGDSNNSIG
+2256 GGDYNQSTGFNI
-2265 LNVSS
+2265 SS

-2298 KIASGH
+2298 KVTSGH
-2304 MMATTFVLNLLDH
+2304 TMATTFVLNLLDH

-2323 MGSPSVSIPVDSANA
+2323 MGSPSVSILVDSANA
-2338 AITSQLASNS
+2338 AITSQLASNT
-2348 TRTIASSLGNVY
+2348 TRTINSSLGNVF
-2360 AVTSKR
+2360 AVASKR
-2366 EFTVLNEYDLWLTIR
+2366 EFTVLNEYDLWLTIQ
-2381 ALQAQQRATLVAPGD
+2381 ALQAQQQATLITSGD
-2396 FNLRLRLSC
+2396 FNMRLRLSC
-2405 ARVRALMDWGLFDTE
+2405 ARVRALMDWGLFDIE
-2420 PLSLFYGNDSVEC
+2420 PLNLFYGNDSTEC
-2433 AALFVGCSRAR
+2433 SALFVGCSRAR

-2461 WWVEFYRNPQEQA
+2461 WWVGFYRNPLEQS
-2474 EAGSPAEQAIN
+2474 EAGSSAEQALN
-2485 NLIGMGFL
+2485 NLIGLGFL
-2493 SSDESLTRFF
+2493 SSEESITRFF

-2510 VERTLNNLKQAEQAS
+2510 VERTLNNLKLAEQAS

-2534 NNVYI
+2534 NSVYI

-2547 ISYVVNW
+2547 ISYVVSW
-2554 PESPVE
+2554 ADSPME
-2560 NGTERNNPK
+2560 NVAEASNPK
-2569 IALLSRVLGIIGGT
+2569 IALLNRVLGIIGGT

-2606 LFMDL
+2606 LFTDL
-2611 CNNAPTP
+2611 YNNVPIP
-2618 PRPANSTTATST
+2618 SRSANSVTATSS
-2630 GETGETQSKSLT
+2630 GEAGDVQSKSLT

-2670 LEVIGHRYFVSHT
+2670 LEIIGHRCFVSHT
-2683 LGASVSPQLRA
+2683 LGASVSPHLRA

-2699 YAQLLADMLTYLAFY
+2699 YAQLLADMLNYLAFY
-2714 LQNAIALKHVTSL
+2714 LQNAIAPKHITSL

-2764 RNLILSSEPRRGVS
+2764 RNLILSSEPRRGLS
-2778 PTDPLN
+2778 STDPLN

-2795 DPIGYTMEAGNRL
+2795 DPIGYTMEAGSRL
-2808 PPVLR
+2808 PAVLR

-2845 LISPSH
+2845 LISPPQ
-2851 LLTSALNVEHS
+2851 LLISALNVEHS
-2862 EGGDACSQE
+2862 EGGDSSGQE

-2905 AAQQANMAAFWA
+2905 AAQQANMVAFWA

-2928 VANNMHYSAELMTDL
+2928 VANCMHYNVEVMTDL

-2956 DSGTPLNVNS
+2956 DSGTSLNVNS

-2986 GCYLLLNCMANQL
+2986 GRYLLLNCMANQL

-3007 YFSYSLLYLFAELP
+3007 YFSCSLLYLFAELP
-3021 MQKVKEQIS
+3021 MEKVKEQIS

-3053 LLRNPIYHYWDHEFA
+3053 LLRNPTYRYWDHGFA

-3094 SISGGGNSSNSNNSS
+3094 SNSGAGNISNSNNSG
-3109 SAVTAGGGSQPS
+3109 SAVTSGGGTQTS
-3121 NQMPSASSMTQA
+3121 NQAPSASSMSQA
-3133 QGGAATSAAPTPS
+3133 QGGTVASAAPTPS
-3146 PQPVAETKTVAPA
+3146 PQPTAEANTVVPT